1 MGFAGELN
9 EPGEKNQLLFA
20 PVRWLPGARRR
31 SATKKSGGRDSSR
44 APRSLAQHSRQ
55 KSRPPFVWSKQ
66 PPQIC
71 AHLLITLDE

>member
-1 MGFAGELN
+1 MSQAEETNGRSLLSAGYA
-9 EPGEKNQLLFA
+9 A
-20 PVRWLPGARRR
+20 PDAVLRQ
-31 SATKKSGGRDSSR
+31 KSGGRDSSR

-71 AHLLITLDE
+71 AQLLITLDE